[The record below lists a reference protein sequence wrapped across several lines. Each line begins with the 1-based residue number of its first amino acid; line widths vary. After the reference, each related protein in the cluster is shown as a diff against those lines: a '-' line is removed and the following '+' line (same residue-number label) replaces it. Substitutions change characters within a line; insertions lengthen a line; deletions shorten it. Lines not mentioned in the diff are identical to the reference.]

1 MENMT
6 TGAGGEDPKVVKGQ
20 LRTLK
25 ILFFGI
31 SLGVVLFLGV
41 VFLLRAKG
49 GRLEADMRIIR
60 IMTVISMIVTA
71 VGVFVSVV
79 VRMNVERIMGRADSF
94 PKALGKYLCTMVL
107 TLAVCEAGAIMSAVT
122 IMFGGRETI
131 LLTMFCVA
139 MIAMWLHFPGKDRL
153 AEAYEYGRRH
163 YAEKQRLGES
173 GN

>member
-1 MENMT
+1 MEDMT
-6 TGAGGEDPKVVKGQ
+6 INTGGEDSKEVKGQ
-20 LRTLK
+20 LLTLK

-31 SLGVVLFLGV
+31 LFGMVLFLGV

-49 GRLEADMRIIR
+49 GSLEADMRIIR

-107 TLAVCEAGAIMSAVT
+107 TLAVCEAGAMICVVT
-122 IMFGGRETI
+122 IMLGGRETI

-139 MIAMWLHFPGKDRL
+139 MIAMWLHFPGKGRL
-153 AEAYEYGRRH
+153 ADAYEMGRRH
-163 YAEKQRLGES
+163 YEEKQRLGET